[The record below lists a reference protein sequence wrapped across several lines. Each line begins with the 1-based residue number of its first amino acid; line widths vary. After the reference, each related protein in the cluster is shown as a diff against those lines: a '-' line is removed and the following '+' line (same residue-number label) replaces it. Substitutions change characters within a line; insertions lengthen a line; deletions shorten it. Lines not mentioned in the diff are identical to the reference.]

1 VSLIRPFETQPD
13 FLARLAPMADW
24 EWRHE
29 LMVFTDEEKS
39 RLWAPDVSAAMG
51 GFSTR
56 EHLRQLFARLSATD
70 PVNRILEAEFRT
82 IFPDQVMTFVDR
94 LSMAHS
100 LEVRTAFLDTEV
112 VQFVAGLPGPIK
124 MRGGESKY
132 LLKQAALR
140 YFPEEMVFRPKEGFV
155 MPVTDWLLHGL
166 EDYVR
171 GTLSPSRLAKH
182 ALFDS
187 DRVQALVDELYRGQ
201 HDYRFVNKVLSLVV
215 FQEWHDM
222 YMMGGE

>member
-1 VSLIRPFETQPD
+1 MR
-13 FLARLAPMADW
+13 
-24 EWRHE
+24 
-29 LMVFTDEEKS
+29 
-39 RLWAPDVSAAMG
+39 

-56 EHLRQLFARLSATD
+56 EHLRRLFAGLSATD
-70 PVNRILEAEFRT
+70 PVNRVLEAEFRT

-100 LEVRTAFLDTEV
+100 LEVRTAFLDTDV
-112 VQFVAGLPGPIK
+112 VEFVAGLPGPLK
-124 MRGGESKY
+124 MRGGETKY
-132 LLKQAALR
+132 LLKQAARR
-140 YFPEEMVFRPKEGFV
+140 YFPEEMVSRPKEGFV

-171 GTLSPSRLAKH
+171 QTLSPSRLSKH
-182 ALFDS
+182 ALFDA

-201 HDYRFVNKVLSLVV
+201 HDYRFVNKVHALVV